1 MRGKIPAVTRRF
13 AGAAILDP
21 AVAAVTRRF
30 AQLDRRILLPH
41 TLRIV
46 SIILTASFGLAALQ
60 GTTQEP
66 WTPQSSGIDV
76 SLRGVSAVDARV
88 AWASGARG
96 TVLRTV
102 DGGTTWERRLVESAG
117 DLDLRDVDAFDA
129 SVAYALSIGSG
140 ADSRIFKTVDGGA
153 TWETQFVNQEPAA
166 FFDAMDF
173 WDPRRGVAVSD
184 SVDGRFVIVRT
195 ADGGDTW
202 TPVPAE
208 GLPAALPGEGYFAAS
223 GSNVTTWGSRHVW
236 AATGAAA
243 QARVLRSTD
252 GGDTWE
258 VAVTPIPAGPTS
270 GIYSIAFRD
279 ADHGVVVGGDYRRE
293 GEAIDNVAITRDGGR
308 TWSLVEGAG
317 LSGFRS
323 AVAYV
328 PGRSTPELFAVGP
341 SGADYSRDDGLTW
354 TPVPGPGFHAL
365 AIAANPL
372 DGAVGWAVGSSGRIG
387 HLDPAGLR

>member
-1 MRGKIPAVTRRF
+1 
-13 AGAAILDP
+13 
-21 AVAAVTRRF
+21 
-30 AQLDRRILLPH
+30 LPTH
-41 TLRIV
+41 TLRLV
-46 SIILTASFGLAALQ
+46 TIILTACLATQAFGSRARSVAPDGKEHRLATRAARQ
-60 GTTQEP
+60 GSNQEP
-66 WTPQSSGIDV
+66 WTPQPSGTDV

-96 TVLRTV
+96 TVLRTL
-102 DGGTTWERRLVESAG
+102 DGGATWQERPIAG
-117 DLDLRDVDAFDA
+117 AEGLDLRDIDAFDA
-129 SVAYALSIGSG
+129 SLAYALSIGSG
-140 ADSRIFKTVDGGA
+140 ANSRIFKTIDGGA
-153 TWETQFVNQEPAA
+153 TWETQFVNDEPQA

-173 WDPRRGVAVSD
+173 WEPRRGVAVSD
-184 SVDGRFVIVRT
+184 SVDGRFIIVRT

-202 TPVPAE
+202 TPVPAD
-208 GLPAALPGEGYFAAS
+208 GLPPALPGEGYFAAS
-223 GSNVTTWGSRHVW
+223 GSNVATWGSRHVW
-236 AATGAAA
+236 AATGAAS

-279 ADHGVVVGGDYRRE
+279 VDHGVVVGGDYRRE
-293 GEAIDNVAITRDGGR
+293 EEAIDNLALTRDGGR
-308 TWSLVEGAG
+308 TWSLVAGAA

-328 PGRSTPELFAVGP
+328 PGAPTPSLFAVGP

-365 AIAANPL
+365 GIAANPL